1 MFKKGRRKWQVEV
14 DYLIDDSPNNHQAWV
29 YGRQMEDGFILMNQ
43 PWNEKVKSNYR
54 VNNIKEAMEI
64 INE

>member
-1 MFKKGRRKWQVEV
+1 
-14 DYLIDDSPNNHQAWV
+14 
-29 YGRQMEDGFILMNQ
+29 MEDGFILMNQ

-54 VNNIKEAMEI
+54 VNNIKEAMEL